1 MAEWLRRRP
10 AKPMGSARVGSNP
23 IGVAV
28 ALHAGADIFAPNHD
42 HRTTNLHCDGS
53 PLQLPTV
60 TVAILAQGTSW
71 ADAATQAYF
80 DALPPAYIS
89 QYVRKNKTET

>member
-28 ALHAGADIFAPNHD
+28 ALHPGADVFAPNHD

-71 ADAATQAYF
+71 ADAATQAFF
-80 DALPPAYIS
+80 DALPPPRVHFTKRA
-89 QYVRKNKTET
+89 E

>member
-1 MAEWLRRRP
+1 
-10 AKPMGSARVGSNP
+10 MGSARVGSNP

-71 ADAATQAYF
+71 ADAATQAFF
-80 DALPPAYIS
+80 DALPPAYIT
-89 QYVRKNKTET
+89 QNVRNKKTETRIQRKQQMLTAP

>member
-1 MAEWLRRRP
+1 
-10 AKPMGSARVGSNP
+10 MGSARVGSNP

-28 ALHAGADIFAPNHD
+28 ALHAGAHVFAPNHD

-71 ADAATQAYF
+71 ADAATQAF
-80 DALPPAYIS
+80 FGCSATRVHFTKRAE
-89 QYVRKNKTET
+89 QKKNET